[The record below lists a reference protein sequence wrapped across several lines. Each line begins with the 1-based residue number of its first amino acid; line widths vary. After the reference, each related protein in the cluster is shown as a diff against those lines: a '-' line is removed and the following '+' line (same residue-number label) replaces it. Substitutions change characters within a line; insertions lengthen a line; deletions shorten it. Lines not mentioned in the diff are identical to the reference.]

1 MAAKQTTA
9 KQDILAR
16 INSALGPSATG
27 SRPASEPFRSYRRD
41 GSRQGEEL
49 RSLLVDRLED
59 YDATVTIVDEADL
72 PGVIRDLVTG
82 GRSEQGSL
90 EHESN
95 ADVESGPDASRDD
108 VIIAPTAVPDEWFRE
123 LEGAGLSVLRD
134 GDGSERTGLAGAA
147 GVTSGAGLAGGAGVT
162 SGAGLAGDAGVTS
175 GAGLAGDAGV
185 TSGAGLA
192 GGAGSVGGAGL
203 TDDAGRLGKAR
214 AVTADFLTQEQI
226 NAAAAVVTGSAV
238 TIADT
243 GTIVLAGAESGRRIT
258 TLLPDHHVV
267 VVAES
272 SIVEL
277 VPQAITYLRE
287 QGLHTEPM
295 TMVSGPSATVDI
307 ELIRVH
313 GVHGPRQL
321 DVVIVADR

>member
-27 SRPASEPFRSYRRD
+27 SRPASEPSRSYRRD
-41 GSRQGEEL
+41 GARQGEEL

-72 PGVIRDLVTG
+72 PGVIRDLVTS
-82 GRSEQGSL
+82 GRSEEGSL

-108 VIIAPTAVPDEWFRE
+108 VIIAPMAVPDEWFRE
-123 LEGAGLSVLRD
+123 LEGAGLGVLRD
-134 GDGSERTGLAGAA
+134 GGGSEST
-147 GVTSGAGLAGGAGVT
+147 GLAGGAGVT
-162 SGAGLAGDAGVTS
+162 SGVGLAG
-175 GAGLAGDAGV
+175 GAGLAGD
-185 TSGAGLA
+185 
-192 GGAGSVGGAGL
+192 AGSVGGAGL
-203 TDDAGRLGKAR
+203 TDDAGRLGKAK
-214 AVTADFLTQEQI
+214 AATADSLTQEQI

-277 VPQAITYLRE
+277 VPEAITYLRE

>member
-27 SRPASEPFRSYRRD
+27 SRPASEPSRSYRRD
-41 GSRQGEEL
+41 GARQGEEL
-49 RSLLVDRLED
+49 RSLLVDRLKD

-72 PGVIRDLVTG
+72 PGAIRDLVTG

-90 EHESN
+90 KHESN
-95 ADVESGPDASRDD
+95 ADAESGPDASRDD
-108 VIIAPTAVPDEWFRE
+108 VIIAPMAVPDEWFRE

-134 GDGSERTGLAGAA
+134 GDGSERTGLAG
-147 GVTSGAGLAGGAGVT
+147 G
-162 SGAGLAGDAGVTS
+162 
-175 GAGLAGDAGV
+175 AGV

-203 TDDAGRLGKAR
+203 TDDAGRRGKAK
-214 AVTADFLTQEQI
+214 AATADFLTQEQI

-277 VPQAITYLRE
+277 VPEAITYLRE

-321 DVVIVADR
+321 DVVIVSDR

>member
-27 SRPASEPFRSYRRD
+27 SRPASEPSRSYRRD
-41 GSRQGEEL
+41 GARQGEEL

-72 PGVIRDLVTG
+72 PGAIRDLVTG

-90 EHESN
+90 KHESN
-95 ADVESGPDASRDD
+95 ADAESGPDASRDD
-108 VIIAPTAVPDEWFRE
+108 VIIAPMAVPDEWFRE

-134 GDGSERTGLAGAA
+134 GDGSERTGLAGA
-147 GVTSGAGLAGGAGVT
+147 
-162 SGAGLAGDAGVTS
+162 
-175 GAGLAGDAGV
+175 AGV

>member
-147 GVTSGAGLAGGAGVT
+147 GVTSGAGLAGGAG
-162 SGAGLAGDAGVTS
+162 
-175 GAGLAGDAGV
+175 
-185 TSGAGLA
+185 
-192 GGAGSVGGAGL
+192 SVGGAGL

>member
-175 GAGLAGDAGV
+175 GAGLAG
-185 TSGAGLA
+185 
-192 GGAGSVGGAGL
+192 GAGSVGGAGL